1 MSYNNNKIHNFV
13 EVIIAMLDSPDRQL
27 IDLLQQNAQ
36 QPSRALAKQLGV
48 NSSTVR
54 RRVKRLIQQGII
66 RIIAIPKPEEIG
78 LNLRVVVA
86 FKVALDQLKAFV
98 KQLGSNPNV
107 RFLAV
112 TSGQFDVLASMW
124 FEPTDQLYVFM
135 EEEVVKMEGLR
146 GTETFVCLHVEKT
159 A

>member
-1 MSYNNNKIHNFV
+1 MFDS
-13 EVIIAMLDSPDRQL
+13 LDRRL
-27 IDLLQQNAQ
+27 IDLLQQDAH
-36 QPSRALAKQLGV
+36 QPSKVLAKQLSV
-48 NSSTVR
+48 SSSTVR

-66 RIIAIPKPEEIG
+66 RIIAIPKPEKIG
-78 LNLRVVVA
+78 LNLRVIVT
-86 FKVALDQLKAFV
+86 FKVYHDHLKSFV

-124 FEPTDQLYVFM
+124 FESTNQLYAFM
-135 EEEVVKMEGLR
+135 EEEVTKMKGLKS
-146 GTETFVCLHVEKT
+146 TETFVCLHVEKT